1 MKYNISEV
9 YNAVVVSFKGKLLGG
24 PDAQIFQ
31 NQISSFLEQGKKN
44 IIIDMSD
51 VKYVDSSG
59 IGNIIKAFSTV
70 KDAGGKLKLAG
81 LTDKIKGVLNI
92 VKLDRIFEQFPTVEE
107 ASKSF

>member
-1 MKYNISEV
+1 MKYDISEV

-31 NQISSFLEQGKKN
+31 DQISSFLEQGKKN
-44 IIIDMSD
+44 IIIDLSD

-70 KDAGGKLKLAG
+70 KDAGGKLKLSG
-81 LTDKIKGVLNI
+81 LSDKIKGVLNI